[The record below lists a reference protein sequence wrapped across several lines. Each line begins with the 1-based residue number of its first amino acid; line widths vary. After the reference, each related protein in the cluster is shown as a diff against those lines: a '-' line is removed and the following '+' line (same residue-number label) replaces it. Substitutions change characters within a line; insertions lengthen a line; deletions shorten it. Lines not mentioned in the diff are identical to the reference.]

1 MAEIIQDF
9 KNGYGIIK
17 LYSNAA
23 DGDYGDVFNTKE
35 DVEREYPDAQ
45 IIEGYAVF
53 DIETGYIP
61 ESCRDWNDS
70 IKDALKEY
78 MITIVP
84 GINKEKEIERIRNIH
99 FLERSGAEQMAVF
112 NYWYSINTNDKLW
125 DYLGMSFEEFDLWR
139 TGELTLNDGSYKQM
153 DESIYKVNGRSLE
166 LARVLLNCDTTTMI
180 HSLIYKDLRE
190 SIYKL
195 NDNIVGF
202 GPLIMDP
209 NNKYIFFFD
218 VGDDLAAIV
227 SENACYHKEDIA
239 YYMNFAEIKPT
250 EKNFQ
255 KVFAEI
261 VNIAS
266 NSKEVIL
273 LSDCVMKAINI
284 VKDEKKQSL
293 DNRITAAKSKKDVVG
308 DSLERMVELSK

>member
-1 MAEIIQDF
+1 MSEIIQDF

-17 LYSNAA
+17 LYSNVA
-23 DGDYGDVFNTKE
+23 DGDYGDIFNTRE
-35 DVEREYPDAQ
+35 DVEREYPDAKV
-45 IIEGYAVF
+45 IEGYAVF
-53 DIETGYIP
+53 DINTGYIP

-84 GINKEKEIERIRNIH
+84 VLNKDKEIERIRNIPYK
-99 FLERSGAEQMAVF
+99 ERSGADQMEAY

-139 TGELTLNDGSYKQM
+139 TGELALNDGSYKQM

-190 SIYKL
+190 SIYEL
-195 NDNIVGF
+195 NDNVVGF

-218 VGDDLAAIV
+218 AGDDLAAIV

-239 YYMNFAEIKPT
+239 YYMGFVDIKPT

-255 KVFAEI
+255 KVFAEL

-266 NSKEVIL
+266 NSKEVIS
-273 LSDCVMKAINI
+273 LSDCVMKAINT
-284 VKDEKKQSL
+284 VKDEMELSL
-293 DNRITAAKSKKDVVG
+293 DNRITAAQSKKDIVV
-308 DSLERMVELSK
+308 DPLERMVELSK